1 MNISDQ
7 ELKDLYELAPCGFHS
22 LDSNGVFLHVNQ
34 TELDWLGYTYVEM
47 VGRMKLSDILT
58 LEGQQKFEQNFQ
70 RFKSTGEVRDLEFDF
85 VRKDRTLLPV
95 LLSANAVNDAQ
106 GKFRMSRSV
115 VYNLTQRLRSH
126 VWFRAILN
134 AAPDAMIITSRSGD
148 ILLANTQAEKL
159 FGYRTAEMRGLQ
171 VETLLPEPLRANHIR
186 QRNNFFEEPKARPMG
201 TGFEMSGLRK
211 DGTEFPVE
219 VSLSPLEF
227 DRMLVAV
234 AAVRDLTERRRTE
247 EIARRSHAQYRL
259 LFENSMDGIL
269 LTSPDGAILEANP
282 SACRILG
289 RTREALLQA
298 GREGVLDT
306 SDPALARFIEER
318 ARTGK
323 ATAELRGR
331 RGDGTLFPQ
340 EVSSVVFED
349 DEGRKC
355 SCVIFRDITGRKNA
369 PQQ

>member
-7 ELKDLYELAPCGFHS
+7 EIKDLYELAPCGFHA
-22 LDSNGVFLHVNQ
+22 LDPNGVFLHVNQ
-34 TELDWLGYTYVEM
+34 TELDWLGYHAAEM
-47 VGRMKLSDILT
+47 IGRMKLSDILT
-58 LEGQQKFEQNFQ
+58 LEGQHKFEQNFQ
-70 RFKSTGEVRDLEFDF
+70 RFKSTGTARDLEFDF
-85 VRKDRTLLPV
+85 VRKDGTLLPV
-95 LLSANAVNDAQ
+95 VISANAVRDGQ
-106 GKFRMSRSV
+106 GKFLMSRSV
-115 VYNLTQRLRSH
+115 VYNLTERLRSH

-148 ILLANTQAEKL
+148 ILLANTQAENL
-159 FGYRTAEMRGLQ
+159 FGYRAGEMRGLQ
-171 VETLLPEPLRANHIR
+171 VETLLPEPLRINHIR
-186 QRNNFFEEPKARPMG
+186 QRNRFFDAPKPRPMG
-201 TGFEMSGLRK
+201 SGFEMSGLRR

-269 LTSPDGAILEANP
+269 LTSPDGIILEANP

-289 RTREALLQA
+289 RAREALLQA

-306 SDPALARFIEER
+306 SDPALVRFIEER

-323 ATAELRGR
+323 ATAELRAR
-331 RGDGTLFPQ
+331 RGDGALFPL
-340 EVSSVVFED
+340 EVSSVVFQD
-349 DEGRKC
+349 DDGRKC
-355 SCVIFRDITGRKNA
+355 SCVIFRDITGRKSA
-369 PQQ
+369 RQE